1 MIARAAGARLPPVV
15 SRPALVAVA
24 LALVLG
30 VADAA
35 ERDLV
40 TALIGRWEGEIQR
53 RGLPTTI
60 DLNRTLVIESV
71 TPTDNGTTARGR
83 YGVTGKRMRRVVIDV
98 DPSGTFLWMRFA
110 TSDDRPIKLTLVDER
125 ALSGSIRLRGG
136 AHDRPLTL
144 RKLTD

>member
-1 MIARAAGARLPPVV
+1 MV
-15 SRPALVAVA
+15 
-24 LALVLG
+24 LALVFG

-40 TALIGRWEGEIQR
+40 KALIGRWEGEIQL
-53 RGLPTTI
+53 RGLPTRT
-60 DLNRTLVIESV
+60 DPNRTLVIESV
-71 TPTDNGTTARGR
+71 TPTDDGTTARGR
-83 YGVTGKRMRRVVIDV
+83 YGTGKRMRPVVIDV

-110 TSDDRPIKLTLVDER
+110 TRDDRPIKLTLIDDR

-136 AHDRPLTL
+136 AHERPLTL